1 MFIPYDTNIFLPSH
15 FFTIDPRCLLKWLF
29 FKYVANYIADSKKV
43 IMVMINLNHNHVLSI
58 ASQFVQFHTL
68 YQHTIQDKLQRQVPQ
83 VQNPLH
89 RHDLP
94 QLNAFEESATA
105 VL

>member
-1 MFIPYDTNIFLPSH
+1 MA
-15 FFTIDPRCLLKWLF
+15 F
-29 FKYVANYIADSKKV
+29 FKYVAHYICRFKKGYHGGDKF
-43 IMVMINLNHNHVLSI
+43 HNHVLSI
-58 ASQFVQFHTL
+58 ASQFFQFHTF
-68 YQHTIQDKLQRQVPQ
+68 YQHTIQDMLQRQVPQ

>member
-1 MFIPYDTNIFLPSH
+1 MIPTYSCPAIFS
-15 FFTIDPRCLLKWLF
+15 LLIQDVEMAF

-58 ASQFVQFHTL
+58 ASQFVQFHTF
-68 YQHTIQDKLQRQVPQ
+68 YQHTIQDMLQRQVPQ